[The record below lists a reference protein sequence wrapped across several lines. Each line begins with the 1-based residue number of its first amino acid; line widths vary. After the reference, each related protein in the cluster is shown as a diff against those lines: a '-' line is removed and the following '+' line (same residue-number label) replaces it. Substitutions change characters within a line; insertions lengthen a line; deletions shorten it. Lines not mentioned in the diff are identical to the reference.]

1 MQRRNF
7 LKNTGV
13 AVTAAT
19 ALLSSMNSSAAT
31 IPNEDEDIS
40 EISIDALQRKY
51 ENGSL
56 SAEEAVRKYLKRIA
70 AIDKS
75 GPALNAV
82 IELNP
87 DAIDIARQLDKE
99 RKQGKVRGP
108 LHGVPVMIKD
118 NIDTADKMQTTAG
131 SLAMLGNIA
140 KEDAFIVKKL
150 RAAGAIIIGKT
161 NLSEWANFRST
172 SSCSG
177 WSSRGGQTKSPYI
190 LTHNPCG
197 SSSGSGVAVSANLCT
212 VAVGTETDGSVVCPA
227 AVAGIVGLKPT
238 VGLLSRAG
246 IIPISSTQDT
256 AGPLGRTVK
265 DVANLLSVL
274 TGIDENDAITASSKE
289 YLQTDYGKA
298 LDKNA
303 LAGKRIGIDKRPQ
316 GDNQF
321 LHRLRKAAI
330 DKMKALGATI
340 VEIDYVEK
348 IDALGGDE
356 LNVLEYEFKDGVNKY
371 LAKANGKMK
380 SLKDVIEFN
389 KKNEDTA
396 MPYFKQEI
404 LEKSEKTKGL
414 DETEYK
420 KALLQSHEGGKK
432 LLNDIM
438 DSNNLDAITGLTM
451 GMSCAIDK
459 IYGDR
464 WGSVF
469 LTQPAAISGFPH
481 LTVPAGQVYGLPV
494 GISFFGKE
502 FTEEKLL
509 SMGYAF
515 EQATM
520 HRALPKFLP
529 YLEA

>member
-1 MQRRNF
+1 MERRNF
-7 LKNTGV
+7 LKNTGIV
-13 AVTAAT
+13 LSAAP
-19 ALLSSMNSSAAT
+19 ALLSTMNTAAAT
-31 IPNEDEDIS
+31 IKEDAELSEITIEALQTKYETGVLTAEQVVKKYLRRIS
-40 EISIDALQRKY
+40 EI
-51 ENGSL
+51 
-56 SAEEAVRKYLKRIA
+56 
-70 AIDKS
+70 DKA
-75 GPALNAV
+75 GPALNSV
-82 IELNP
+82 IEINP
-87 DAIDIARQLDKE
+87 DAITIAKQMDAE
-99 RKQGKVRGP
+99 REQGKIRGP

-131 SLAMLGNIA
+131 ALAMEGNFA
-140 KEDAFIVKKL
+140 NADAFIVQKL

-197 SSSGSGVAVSANLCT
+197 SSSGSGVAVAANLCT

-238 VGLLSRAG
+238 VGLVSRAG

-256 AGPLGRTVK
+256 AGPMGRTVT

-274 TGIDENDAITASSKE
+274 TGVDKNDAVTASSKAFVNK
-289 YLQTDYGKA
+289 DYAKS

-303 LAGKRIGIDKRPQ
+303 LAGKRIGIDKTQQ

-330 DKMKALGATI
+330 DKMKELGATI
-340 VEIDYVEK
+340 VEIDYVNK

-356 LNVLEYEFKDGVNKY
+356 LHVLEYEFKDGVDKY

-380 SLKDVIEFN
+380 TLADVIAFN

-404 LEKSEKTKGL
+404 LEKCEATKGL
-414 DETEYK
+414 NEEEYR
-420 KALLQSHEGGKK
+420 KALLQSHEGSKK
-432 LLNDIM
+432 LLNEIM
-438 DSNNLDAITGLTM
+438 DTNNLDAITGLTM

-464 WGSVF
+464 WGTIF

-494 GISFFGKE
+494 GISFFGKA

-509 SMGYAF
+509 GMGYAF
-515 EQATM
+515 EQATR
-520 HRALPKFLP
+520 HRALPKFLES
-529 YLEA
+529 L

>member
-7 LKNTGV
+7 LKNTSLALTTG
-13 AVTAAT
+13 A
-19 ALLSSMNSSAAT
+19 ALLSSMNTKAGQVK
-31 IPNEDEDIS
+31 EDVDLS
-40 EISIDALQRKY
+40 EITISALQEKY
-51 ENGSL
+51 AQGTL
-56 SAEEAVRKYLKRIA
+56 TAEEVVKRYLKRIEE
-70 AIDKS
+70 IDKS
-75 GPALNAV
+75 GPGLKSV

-87 DAIDIARQLDKE
+87 EAVGIAIQMDAE
-99 RKQGKVRGP
+99 RKQGKLRGP

-131 SLAMLGNIA
+131 ALAMEGNFA
-140 KEDAFIVKKL
+140 KADAFIVQKL

-197 SSSGSGVAVSANLCT
+197 SSSGSGVAVAANLCT

-256 AGPLGRTVK
+256 AGPMGRTVT

-274 TGIDENDAITASSKE
+274 TGVDKNDAVTASSKAFVNK
-289 YLQTDYGKA
+289 DYTKG

-303 LAGKRIGIDKRPQ
+303 LAGKRIGIDKRQQ

-330 DKMKALGATI
+330 DKMKELGATI
-340 VEIDYVEK
+340 VEIDYVNK
-348 IDALGGDE
+348 IDELGGDE
-356 LNVLEYEFKDGVNKY
+356 LHVLEYEFKDGVNKY

-380 SLKDVIEFN
+380 TLADVIAFN

-404 LEKSEKTKGL
+404 LEKCEKTKGL
-414 DETEYK
+414 NEEEYR
-420 KALLQSHEGGKK
+420 KALINSHEGSKK

-438 DSNNLDAITGLTM
+438 NINKLDAITGLTM

-494 GISFFGKE
+494 GISFFGKA

-509 SMGYAF
+509 AMGYAY

-520 HRALPKFLP
+520 HRELPKFLAS
-529 YLEA
+529 L